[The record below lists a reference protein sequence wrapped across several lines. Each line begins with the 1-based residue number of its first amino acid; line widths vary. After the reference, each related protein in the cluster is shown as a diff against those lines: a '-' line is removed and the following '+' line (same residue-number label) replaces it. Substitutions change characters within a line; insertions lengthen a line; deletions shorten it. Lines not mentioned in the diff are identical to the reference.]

1 MTPTSLDCHQ
11 ARRWLSATRDGEAAE
26 DPQAQQ
32 HLSSCAGCE
41 SWSAT
46 FDRLTRVTRLRA
58 PLPSNDLRRNLE
70 RVLGATPVS
79 TGPLLGARVALWL
92 AAIGSA
98 GALVLAAFG
107 VFGHTHLG
115 SPEGRDAEAFL
126 LTLTVG
132 YALTA
137 WRPARLAPG
146 FLPVAV
152 LAAVV
157 TATMSAVALASGETS
172 LAGEVTHLPI
182 LIGAGGAAAAF
193 RATVGPSPTTS
204 ATRSDLGVRRQAHV

>member
-1 MTPTSLDCHQ
+1 MTPTSLDCHH
-11 ARRWLSATRDGEAAE
+11 ARRWLSAARDGEAAE
-26 DPQAQQ
+26 DPRAES
-32 HLSSCAGCE
+32 HLSSCDACE
-41 SWSAT
+41 WWSAT
-46 FDRLTRVTRLRA
+46 FDRVTRVARLRA
-58 PLPSNDLRRNLE
+58 PRPSNDLRGHLE
-70 RVLGATPVS
+70 RLLGGT
-79 TGPLLGARVALWL
+79 TGRMRPLLGARVALCI
-92 AAIGSA
+92 AAVGSA
-98 GALVLAAFG
+98 AALGLAAFG
-107 VFGHTHLG
+107 LFGHSHLG

-126 LTLTVG
+126 LSLTGG

-157 TATMSAVALASGETS
+157 TATMSAVALAAGETS
-172 LAGEVTHLPI
+172 LAGELPHLPI

-204 ATRSDLGVRRQAHV
+204 ATRSDLGARRHAHA